1 MDTKTFAIGF
11 FTATALFLLVA
22 CLLGPAA
29 RADFA
34 IKDRDYQLVT
44 ATTSDGNEALYVI
57 DARSGKMAVFA
68 FDKLTH
74 VLRPVAAADDL
85 GNAFQNH

>member
-1 MDTKTFAIGF
+1 MDTKTFSIGF
-11 FTATALFLLVA
+11 LAATALFLLIA

-34 IKDRDYQLVT
+34 IKDRDYQLIT
-44 ATTSDGNEALYVI
+44 ASTSDGGEALYII

-68 FDKLTH
+68 FDRVTH

-85 GNAFQNH
+85 AHAFH